1 MSQESMNV
9 NMIEAA
15 RDAQWDPVRFL
26 GADYLRLIAP
36 AKVNLFLGIG
46 GIRPDGRHSA
56 TTVMQ
61 ALLLHDTLYMNAR
74 AEAWQWPEDGKLPSW
89 QAVGGPADN
98 VLVTL
103 DVVDKGTPL
112 PLQTNATD
120 NLVFK
125 AVDTLCRLI
134 GHDQPLTVN
143 IRLEKVIPHQA
154 GLGGGSSDAAATLAG
169 LAKKLGLADDDAR
182 IIQAAQALGTDVA
195 FFLRGGATLLDGAGE
210 NYVRSLL
217 PLKAP
222 MVLVKPEGG
231 VSTAAAYQA
240 FDEGHEP
247 VPAELLALAESA
259 TRAEEVPLFNN
270 LTAPAEQ
277 LLPPIADVRAMLT
290 ADPAVQGCLLSG
302 SGACVF
308 AVVESSADALR
319 LAAEAGKRGWWA
331 RATSGSPLRA
341 CALG

>member
-46 GIRPDGRHSA
+46 ATRPDSRHNA

-61 ALLLHDTLYMNAR
+61 ALLLHDTLYMNVKH
-74 AEAWQWPEDGKLPSW
+74 EAWQMPEDGTLPSW
-89 QAVGGPADN
+89 QAIGGPADN

-112 PLQTNATD
+112 PLQGNASD
-120 NLVFK
+120 NLVFR
-125 AVDTLCRLI
+125 AVDALCREVAS
-134 GHDQPLTVN
+134 DQPMQVN
-143 IRLEKVIPHQA
+143 IRLEKSIPHQA
-154 GLGGGSSDAAATLAG
+154 GLGGGSSDAAAALVG
-169 LAKKLGLADDDAR
+169 MAKKLG
-182 IIQAAQALGTDVA
+182 VA
-195 FFLRGGATLLDGAGE
+195 PNGQFVRTL
-210 NYVRSLL
+210 S

-222 MVLVKPEGG
+222 IVLVKPAGG
-231 VSTAAAYQA
+231 VSTAAAYHA
-240 FDEGHEP
+240 FDEAPEA
-247 VPAELLALAESA
+247 VPAELLKQAESA
-259 TRAEEVPLFNN
+259 ESAEAVPLFNN

-277 LLPPIADVRAMLT
+277 LLPEIAEVRAFLE
-290 ADPAVQGCLLSG
+290 ADPATTGCLLSG
-302 SGACVF
+302 SGAAVF
-308 AVVESSADALR
+308 AITETAADALR

-341 CALG
+341 CAMG

>member
-46 GIRPDGRHSA
+46 ATRPDGRHSA

-61 ALLLHDTLYMNAR
+61 ALLLHDTLYMNVKC
-74 AEAWQWPEDGKLPSW
+74 EAWQMPEDGTLPSW
-89 QAVGGPADN
+89 QAIGGPADN

-112 PLQTNATD
+112 PLQGDASD
-120 NLVFK
+120 NLVFR
-125 AVDTLCRLI
+125 AVDALCREVAS
-134 GHDQPLTVN
+134 DQPMQVN
-143 IRLEKVIPHQA
+143 IRLEKSIPHQA
-154 GLGGGSSDAAATLAG
+154 GLGGGSSDAAAALVG
-169 LAKKLGLADDDAR
+169 MAKKLGIAPNGQR
-182 IIQAAQALGTDVA
+182 VQSVAQQLGTDVA
-195 FFLRGGATLLDGAGE
+195 FFLEGGAALLDGAGE
-210 NYVRSLL
+210 QLVRTLS

-222 MVLVKPEGG
+222 IVLVKPAGG
-231 VSTAAAYQA
+231 VSTAAAYHP
-240 FDEGHEP
+240 FDEAPEA
-247 VPAELLALAESA
+247 VPAELLQQAESA
-259 TRAEEVPLFNN
+259 EDAEAVPLFNN

-277 LLPPIADVRAMLT
+277 LLPEIAEVRAFLE
-290 ADPAVQGCLLSG
+290 ADSATTGCLLSG
-302 SGACVF
+302 SGAAVF
-308 AVVESSADALR
+308 AITESAADALR

-341 CALG
+341 RAMG